1 MTNEA
6 PPSGVKPSPPLVS
19 SLKVMELHLSCA
31 AAAAVLRWTWVTVTL
46 WTRGDSF
53 FCCTHL
59 FPVSICVIAPHSPY
73 PVPRGLIFERS
84 SLLFKK
90 TNKTC
95 AFVSLCL
102 RLVDRPRVETVGES
116 LRKPIIFNYSFIF
129 IHSRVRRADAGT
141 LGEDV
146 VTPGHH

>member
-1 MTNEA
+1 MRLHPAESNLLHLW
-6 PPSGVKPSPPLVS
+6 SPPWRSWSIICPALLQLLS
-19 SLKVMELHLSCA
+19 SGEP
-31 AAAAVLRWTWVTVTL
+31 L

-102 RLVDRPRVETVGES
+102 RLVDRPGVETVGES